1 MPKYLSPDVRNIL
14 DEIKKLRQT
23 IKDLKNKILTIKRN
37 NLIVDVNSNTKS
49 NKTKINKECFKIV
62 FD

>member
-23 IKDLKNKILTIKRN
+23 IKDLKNKILTIIKN
-37 NLIVDVNSNTKS
+37 VLKLYLINY
-49 NKTKINKECFKIV
+49 FYL
-62 FD
+62 